1 MVRLFGQIG
10 ENRVAAVP
18 QHRDVPVGINL
29 VSQDVLDRAAVQV
42 DVREV
47 EMPGKDFACRL
58 GMIQMKFRKSI
69 SVAAVAAL
77 GLAAN
82 AAGKKLIAHGWDT
95 ALLTPGEI
103 LANAERFDGSPFDG
117 LGVTLPGN
125 DRVMTD
131 AGWTKE
137 RFAADCETLRAAVR
151 HPSLRESLLMI
162 NLAPQV
168 HLAWTGPGA
177 TSFRVNGEEASLIE
191 TVPADEFQVLAFP
204 AVEGVRVSGFTQSCF
219 RNDSTT
225 RYHFGGNAVAEAVYY
240 AEALS
245 KDDLLRAEAYLNRK
259 WFGRSTPGC
268 RPARAKAL
276 HVGTSAEVVV
286 VGGAPLAVEALAG
299 SGRIDG
305 AVTVADAGTLEV
317 VVSADGTPLFPEVS
331 GTLILDGDGTLL
343 LCGNVR
349 RTRPGSYCLAPAATV
364 AGAWRPVLAEGLTSR
379 KAFSVT
385 CRDGGLWLDVRSPG
399 ALILVR

>member
-29 VSQDVLDRAAVQV
+29 ASQDVLDRAAVQV

-168 HLAWTGPGA
+168 HLAWTDDAAWARAAANLRAAGA
-177 TSFRVNGEEASLIE
+177 IAKAAGLRGIMGDIEDYWKTRQFLHRANEMPYAAAAALAHRRGQEVYRGLFEEYPDMLLLTFMYFTLDRAYSISADPAATMREKGDLLPAFLNGMLD
-191 TVPADEFQVLAFP
+191 VMPA
-204 AVEGVRVSGFTQSCF
+204 GVRVVDGNETSGTCEGASC
-219 RNDSTT
+219 RN
-225 RYHFGGNAVAEAVYY
+225 V
-240 AEALS
+240 
-245 KDDLLRAEAYLNRK
+245 
-259 WFGRSTPGC
+259 GRSGC
-268 RPARAKAL
+268 GWRCAA
-276 HVGTSAEVVV
+276 
-286 VGGAPLAVEALAG
+286 GG
-299 SGRIDG
+299 
-305 AVTVADAGTLEV
+305 
-317 VVSADGTPLFPEVS
+317 
-331 GTLILDGDGTLL
+331 
-343 LCGNVR
+343 
-349 RTRPGSYCLAPAATV
+349 
-364 AGAWRPVLAEGLTSR
+364 
-379 KAFSVT
+379 
-385 CRDGGLWLDVRSPG
+385 
-399 ALILVR
+399 